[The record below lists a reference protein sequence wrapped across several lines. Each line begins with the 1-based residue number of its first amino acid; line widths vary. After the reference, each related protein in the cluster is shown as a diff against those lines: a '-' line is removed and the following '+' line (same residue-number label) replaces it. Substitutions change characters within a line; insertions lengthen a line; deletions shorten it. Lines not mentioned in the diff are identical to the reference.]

1 MTGGTQTF
9 GEQPLRMRANRKVLE
24 TQCLICN
31 LGFTLGEEVYACSVC
46 GGYHHTLCWDRTQK
60 CPRQIVLPVAEAPA
74 PTIPAAALPFVET
87 PPQEP
92 PRVAPPLEVGAPAA
106 PEFSFTLEQP
116 PQPTAPPEAPPQAA
130 PKPEPPPATPLSPWE
145 QEMATT
151 YARWETPLIERA
163 LIAERTSYHP
173 AALPILEAELRKRG
187 VPVPVKCSRCG
198 SVNPASATTCNCGN
212 SLEPSAQAPA
222 PTPERAGLAPDE
234 RRCPTCAEIIKKD
247 ALKCRFCGQILDSR
261 LAAEEVPN
269 YIVRDIESSANT
281 SLTCGIISIFVCQP
295 ILGPIAIVKG
305 NKVRKLLDQ
314 FPAHAGKT
322 SARGKATAGT
332 IIGWIM
338 VILWVIIMISMLA
351 SIR

>member
-87 PPQEP
+87 PPQEA
-92 PRVAPPLEVGAPAA
+92 PRVAPPPEVAAPAA
-106 PEFSFTLEQP
+106 AEFSF
-116 PQPTAPPEAPPQAA
+116 APPEAA
-130 PKPEPPPATPLSPWE
+130 PKPEPPPAQPLSPWE
-145 QEMATT
+145 QEMAAT
-151 YARWETPLIERA
+151 YGRWETPLIERA
-163 LIAERTSYHP
+163 LLAERTSYHP

-212 SLEPSAQAPA
+212 SLESAAQASA

-261 LAAEEVPN
+261 LAAEEVPD
-269 YIVRDIESSANT
+269 YIVRDIERSANT

-305 NKVRKLLDQ
+305 NKVRRLFDQ
-314 FPAHAGKT
+314 YPSYHGRS
-322 SARGKATAGT
+322 SARGKATAGM

-338 VILWVIIMISMLA
+338 VSLWVIIIIGMLA
-351 SIR
+351 SSR